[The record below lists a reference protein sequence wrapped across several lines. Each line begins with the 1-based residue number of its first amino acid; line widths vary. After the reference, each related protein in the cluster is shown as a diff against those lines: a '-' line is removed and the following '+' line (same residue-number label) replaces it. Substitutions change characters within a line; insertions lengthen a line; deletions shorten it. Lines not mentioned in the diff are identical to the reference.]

1 MANAAD
7 EHVTI
12 DRMCDDRMA
21 FLKGLS
27 TWDRYGNGW
36 TRRVEDVRKTAHGM
50 VVDEPHPE
58 PPEPVPEP
66 EPEPQPGELVVTIKI
81 DVPSGV
87 VVKIEQT
94 ES

>member
-1 MANAAD
+1 
-7 EHVTI
+7 
-12 DRMCDDRMA
+12 
-21 FLKGLS
+21 
-27 TWDRYGNGW
+27 
-36 TRRVEDVRKTAHGM
+36 VEDVRKTAHGM
-50 VVDEPHPE
+50 VVEAPE
-58 PPEPVPEP
+58 PP